1 MTDGPASDKRYRP
14 PADWRAWIRQ
24 SLPSTDIKRGG
35 ATAWPKGARG
45 LIGDSLGPV
54 MHLHDGA
61 SEIFYFID
69 GRCRMEIGDS
79 EELFGPG
86 DFVLVPPE
94 VPHNLWNGGDEDLL
108 VFWLVAPN
116 VAANKWRTGRLP
128 TGAMSGRVL
137 RGRVAPGAEL
147 PTDNNIRTRLLTVAT
162 PATSVV
168 RADERHEAVVY
179 VVEGEADADAGARRR
194 RVSAHDFVH
203 VPASTPCTLTPAA
216 GPATVL
222 IFDVPGR

>member
-1 MTDGPASDKRYRP
+1 VTDGPTSVKKNR

-35 ATAWPKGARG
+35 ATVWPTGERG

-54 MHLHDGA
+54 MHLHDRA
-61 SEIFYFID
+61 SEIFYFVD
-69 GRCRMEIGDS
+69 GRCRLEIGDS

-116 VAANKWRTGRLP
+116 VAGNKWRTERLP
-128 TGAMSGRVL
+128 TGPLNRRIL

-147 PTDNNIRTRLLTVAT
+147 PSDKNIRTRLLTVET
-162 PATSVV
+162 PATSAVGV
-168 RADERHEAVVY
+168 GERHEAIVY
-179 VVEGEADADAGARRR
+179 VVDGEADADVGPRRR
-194 RVSAHDFVH
+194 RMSAHDFLQ
-203 VPASTPCTLTPAA
+203 VPASTPCTLTPVA

-222 IFDVPGR
+222 IFEVPGQ